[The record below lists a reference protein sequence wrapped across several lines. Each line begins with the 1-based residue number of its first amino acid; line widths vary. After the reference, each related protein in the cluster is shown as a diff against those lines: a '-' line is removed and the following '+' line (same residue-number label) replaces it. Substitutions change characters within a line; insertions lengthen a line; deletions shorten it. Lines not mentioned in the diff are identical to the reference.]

1 MTDSDPK
8 KRGGAR
14 PGAGRK
20 KTLPEAVVEAKID
33 GRTSAGR
40 GFAGR
45 ILQQAK
51 SEQLWLSMIRLECER
66 LHIDPATG
74 KLIPPKPKKKP
85 DENEELQ
92 ATVDDRR
99 DVGTA
104 VDSGDYKGN
113 FSTIP
118 LTNILKYLE
127 DRHHGRPVDTV
138 NHLHDKPLEINA
150 RLTLGE
156 GMKVAM
162 QKAEER
168 IRGKSA

>member
-1 MTDSDPK
+1 MSDQQPK

-20 KTLPEAVVEAKID
+20 KLLPGVALEAKID
-33 GRTSAGR
+33 GRKPQGR
-40 GFAGR
+40 NLAGR
-45 ILQQAK
+45 ILEQSK

-66 LHIDPATG
+66 LGIDPATG
-74 KLIPPKPKKKP
+74 KLIPPPPKKKR

-92 ATVDDRR
+92 ATVDDR
-99 DVGTA
+99 GTA

-127 DRHHGRPVDTV
+127 DRHFGRPVDTV
-138 NHLHDKPLEINA
+138 NHMHDKPLEVNA
-150 RLTLGE
+150 TLSLGE
-156 GMKVAM
+156 GMKLAM

-168 IRGKSA
+168 LRKPA

>member
-1 MTDSDPK
+1 MSDETPK

-20 KTLPEAVVEAKID
+20 KQLPDALVEAKID
-33 GRTSAGR
+33 GRKPAGR
-40 GFAGR
+40 SLAGK
-45 ILQQAK
+45 ILERSHA
-51 SEQLWLSMIRLECER
+51 EELWLSMIELECDR
-66 LHIDPATG
+66 LRIDPKTG
-74 KLIPPKPKKKP
+74 KRIPPKPKTKR
-85 DENEELQ
+85 DENAELQ
-92 ATVDDRR
+92 ATVDDRAN
-99 DVGTA
+99 VGSS
-104 VDSGDYKGN
+104 VDEGDYKGN

-127 DRHHGRPVDTV
+127 DRHYGRPVDTV

-162 QKAEER
+162 MKAEER
-168 IRGKSA
+168 LRKPA